1 LKSSAP
7 EARRSVRNSRLPRL
21 RCMPR
26 LLLLP
31 GLAVASLAR
40 CRHIGGRAALRG
52 FWSPP
57 RPIIADAPPLSL
69 ASRAPRIKYGH
80 RSDGI
85 EIRPHLDLAP
95 LPVAF
100 SRIRTQLGPAQDRS
114 TGVGQYVA
122 SGGDRRRANQAEGAE
137 FLPANV
143 AHLPLA
149 KVSPPR
155 DCHDAVLLSWQRA
168 GGNAQLKHI
177 AFYIDAEL
185 DKACN

>member
-1 LKSSAP
+1 MAIGPTVSRYDHTLTWRPFQSPFHVSA
-7 EARRSVRNSRLPRL
+7 
-21 RCMPR
+21 
-26 LLLLP
+26 
-31 GLAVASLAR
+31 
-40 CRHIGGRAALRG
+40 
-52 FWSPP
+52 
-57 RPIIADAPPLSL
+57 
-69 ASRAPRIKYGH
+69 
-80 RSDGI
+80 
-85 EIRPHLDLAP
+85 
-95 LPVAF
+95 
-100 SRIRTQLGPAQDRS
+100 PAQDRS

-168 GGNAQLKHI
+168 AGNAQLKHI